1 MHTVMGKK
9 TAPNSEKDA
18 ALKMDAGTMNSGLVS
33 QRTAFYLFCQVQSL
47 KLIKCV
53 PFFFPQNMEICW
65 SVAACSTVAEIKTKI
80 RATAQVLP
88 SLIWLDD

>member
-33 QRTAFYLFCQVQSL
+33 RRTAFYLFCQVQSL
-47 KLIKCV
+47 KLIKFV
-53 PFFFPQNMEICW
+53 PFFFHRIWKSAGQLLHAVLWLKLRQRLELLH
-65 SVAACSTVAEIKTKI
+65 
-80 RATAQVLP
+80 RYFQVLFG
-88 SLIWLDD
+88 